1 MGALI
6 SFFNISASIRW
17 HCSCFKRTNTET
29 VNRNSTTYPSN
40 TSFQHPFF
48 KQVLSLFLSAFLVIL
63 HVMLYSLG
71 SSNYSFSVSIMGR
84 SASWVFRK
92 LHGNSFIVKCS
103 INACV
108 PPPPP
113 PKKVFFRK
121 YRKVVIFGSLRSLL
135 LQSLLRELDALHTA
149 GSLLP
154 EVLEKL

>member
-1 MGALI
+1 MLI
-6 SFFNISASIRW
+6 WWGTYFVLQYFGLNKMTLWQLIGIQQRIFLTPAFNIL
-17 HCSCFKRTNTET
+17 
-29 VNRNSTTYPSN
+29 
-40 TSFQHPFF
+40 FF

-103 INACV
+103 INACS
-108 PPPPP
+108 PPPPQKSDVP
-113 PKKVFFRK
+113 AKGCFFRK
-121 YRKVVIFGSLRSLL
+121 YRKVVTFGSLRSLL

-149 GSLLP
+149 GSLHP